1 MKCIM
6 IVYNSA
12 IEDVVHS
19 ALSGI
24 VEKYSL
30 LDKITGKGKNSVP
43 HLGDNIWPAINKMMI
58 TIVNDDV
65 VAKVKSAL
73 APVKENYI
81 SEGLKLFVLPVEELI

>member
-6 IVYNSA
+6 IIYNSA
-12 IEDVVHS
+12 IEDVVHN

-30 LDKITGKGKNSVP
+30 LDKITGKGNNSVP
-43 HLGDNIWPAINKMMI
+43 HLGDNIWPATNKMMI